1 MIQKK
6 WLEIR
11 KSGNFDEIAR
21 KHNISPILARI
32 IRNKEIVGD
41 SAIEKYLHGGY
52 DDLYDPHLMKDI
64 DKGVFLIRESIEEN
78 KKIRIIGDY
87 DIDGVQS
94 TYILYKGL
102 LKCGANVSYA
112 IPDRITDG
120 YGINVNLIDAALND
134 GVEVIITCDNG
145 ISALDAISYAKE
157 HNLTVIVTDH
167 HDIPYEETE
176 NGTRIYK
183 KSPADAI
190 INPKQDDCHYPYKG
204 LCGAGV
210 AYKFIQ
216 VLYESFGMDESES
229 KVFIE
234 NAGFATVGD
243 VMDLTDE
250 NRILVKI
257 GLSMLR
263 NTTNIGMNALIEA
276 NNLDK
281 TSIDSYHI
289 GFVLGPCIN
298 ASGRLD
304 TAVRSLKLL
313 LTENIEEA
321 KKLAAELLE
330 FNTERKNMTEKGV
343 EEAIAQV
350 EASEMKND
358 RVLVVYLPSV
368 HESIAGIV
376 AGRIREKYYKP
387 VFVLTK
393 GESGVKG
400 SGRSIEEYS
409 MYDELVKCSELL
421 DKFGGHPMAA
431 GLSLMEENIDTFR
444 KKLNDNCTLSDD
456 EMTEKVRIDA
466 VVPIDCMTMDITKQL
481 SLLEPCGKANTKPV
495 FAARNVR
502 VTGAKVLGQ
511 NRNAIRLNLVSDSG
525 ATATG
530 ITFGDADL
538 FLERLEEKFG
548 IIEKDLLLQGK
559 AQHTI
564 LNMLFYP
571 KVNVWN
577 GTESLQ
583 IVINDIL

>member
-134 GVEVIITCDNG
+134 GIEVIITCDNG
-145 ISALDAISYAKE
+145 ISALDAIAYAKE

-313 LTENIEEA
+313 LTENVEEA
-321 KKLAAELLE
+321 KKLAEELLE

-393 GESGVKG
+393 GESWVKG